1 MSKPSITWIDPHIHF
16 FALNEGHY
24 GWLKPA
30 NAPFWP
36 DKKAIAKHTTEHML
50 YRASLGQLGGFVH
63 IEAGYDN
70 ERPWREIAFLER
82 HCTLPFR
89 SVGCIDLTGNNVGS
103 HIDKLKRYHSI
114 RGLRHIL
121 DDDAKVLL
129 RTPKVKWGLH
139 HMASQGLSFE
149 AQLNLADS
157 NAVHALL
164 TVLEQTPSLKV
175 ATNHAAIAP
184 IDVNSFAFKTWRQNI
199 RDLNETQQVVFKFSG
214 LEMQDRRWQWPRAS
228 YIFETLLDTVGTD
241 HMMFASNFPLCQWR
255 MPYAALWHGF
265 IDMTTPLSVTQKAAL
280 LYKNAKRWYD
290 IA

>member
-1 MSKPSITWIDPHIHF
+1 MNKYSGAWIDPHIHF
-16 FALNEGHY
+16 FALSEGRY
-24 GWLKPA
+24 DWLKPA

-36 DKKAIAKHTTEHML
+36 DKMVIAKLTTEHML
-50 YRASLGQLGGFVH
+50 YRASLGRLGGFVH
-63 IEAGYDN
+63 IEAGFDN

-89 SVGCIDLTGNNVGS
+89 SIGCIDLTGNTVGS
-103 HIDKLKRYHSI
+103 HIDKLNNYLSV

-121 DDDAKVLL
+121 DDEAEALL

-157 NAVHALL
+157 NAVRALL
-164 TVLEQTPSLKV
+164 TVLEQTPALNV
-175 ATNHAAIAP
+175 AINHAAIAP
-184 IDVNSFAFKTWRQNI
+184 IEVKSFAFKTWRQNI
-199 RDLNETQQVVFKFSG
+199 RDLNETEQVVFKFSG
-214 LEMQDRRWQWPRAS
+214 LEMQDRRWLWQRAS
-228 YIFETLLDTVGTD
+228 YVFETLLDTVGTD
-241 HMMFASNFPLCQWR
+241 HMMFASNYPLCQWR

-265 IDMTTPLSVTQKAAL
+265 VDMTTPLSVTQKAAL
-280 LYKNAKRWYD
+280 LYGNAKQWYG

>member
-1 MSKPSITWIDPHIHF
+1 MNKYSGAWIDPHIHF
-16 FALNEGHY
+16 FALSEGRY
-24 GWLKPA
+24 DWLKPA

-36 DKKAIAKHTTEHML
+36 DKMVIAKLTTEHML
-50 YRASLGQLGGFVH
+50 YRASLGRLGGFVH
-63 IEAGYDN
+63 IEAGFDN

-89 SVGCIDLTGNNVGS
+89 SIGCIDLTGNTVGS
-103 HIDKLKRYHSI
+103 HIDKLNNYLSV

-121 DDDAKVLL
+121 DDEAEALL

-157 NAVHALL
+157 NAVRALL
-164 TVLEQTPSLKV
+164 TVLEQTPALNV
-175 ATNHAAIAP
+175 AINHAAIAP
-184 IDVNSFAFKTWRQNI
+184 IEVKSFAFKTWRQNI
-199 RDLNETQQVVFKFSG
+199 RDLNETEQVVFKFSG
-214 LEMQDRRWQWPRAS
+214 LEMQDRHWLWQRAS
-228 YIFETLLDTVGTD
+228 YVFETLLDTVGTD
-241 HMMFASNFPLCQWR
+241 HMMFASNYPLCQWR

-265 IDMTTPLSVTQKAAL
+265 VDMTTPLSVTQKAAL
-280 LYKNAKRWYD
+280 LYGNAKQWYG